1 MLESLGYLLDG
12 FATAGIWY
20 NFLFCL
26 LGVVFG
32 MLVGVL
38 PGLGPSAGTAMLL
51 PLTYGLGAES
61 AIIMLAGIYY
71 GAMYGGTITSVLVNI
86 PGESA
91 SVITCLDGYPLA
103 QKGRAGVALGVAG
116 IGSFI
121 GGTFAMLGL
130 VLVGPVV
137 AEQALR
143 FGPPEYFCLMAMGM
157 TMVVG
162 LLGKSLVRGM
172 MAAFLGLALSMVGM
186 DLSSGIARFTLGT
199 DYLLGGLDFICIA
212 IGMYGMSEIFLTLE
226 KDLTQKV
233 KLPPIKGLFPKKE
246 ERPVVAK
253 AILRGTVLGF
263 FIGLIPGTNSVI
275 PTVLS
280 YSIEKKVSKHPE
292 KFGTGVVEGVA
303 GPETANNAY
312 CGGSLI
318 PLFTLGIPTSPTIAI
333 LLGAFIMHG
342 LQPGPTL
349 FDDNPQV
356 VWAVI
361 ASMFIGN
368 TLLLVLNLP
377 LAGFWAQL
385 TRVPPKIMSP
395 IILIVSILGT
405 YSINNSMTDVAVMLL
420 FGVVG
425 YLMKKAD
432 LPLSPVILTFVLGN
446 SMEQNLVQ
454 AMTIFRGDP
463 LMFFQRPICAV
474 MIAVIV
480 LVVVLSVVTKAKRG
494 KIYGDEEVEM

>member
-1 MLESLGYLLDG
+1 MAETFGYLMDG
-12 FATAGIWY
+12 FSTATVWY
-20 NFLFCL
+20 NLLFCL
-26 LGVVFG
+26 IGVVFG
-32 MLVGVL
+32 MFVGVL
-38 PGLGPSAGTAMLL
+38 PGLGPTAGTAMLL
-51 PLTYGLGAES
+51 PLTYSLGPES

-121 GGTFAMLGL
+121 GGTVAMIGL
-130 VLVGPVV
+130 VFVGPAV
-137 AEQALR
+137 AKQALK

-162 LLGKSLVRGM
+162 LLGKSLARGM
-172 MAAFLGLALSMVGM
+172 MAAFLGLSLSMIGM
-186 DLSSGIARFTLGT
+186 DISSGIARFTMGT
-199 DYLLGGLDFICIA
+199 DYLLGGLDFTCIA
-212 IGMYGMSEIFLTLE
+212 IGMFGMSEILLSLE
-226 KDLTQKV
+226 RDLTQKV
-233 KLPPIKGLFPKKE
+233 TIPPIKGLFPTKE

-253 AILRGTVLGF
+253 AIGRGTVLGF
-263 FIGLIPGTNSVI
+263 LIGLIPGTNSVI
-275 PTVLS
+275 PTILS
-280 YSIEKKVSKHPE
+280 YSMEKKLSKHPE
-292 KFGTGVVEGVA
+292 KFGQGVVEGVA

-349 FDDNPQV
+349 FSDNPQV

-368 TLLLVLNLP
+368 TILLILNLP
-377 LAGFWAQL
+377 MAGFWAQL
-385 TRVPPKIMSP
+385 TRVPNKVMSP
-395 IILIVSILGT
+395 VVVIVSILGT
-405 YSINNSMTDVAVMLL
+405 YSINNNMTDVAIMFV
-420 FGVVG
+420 FGVLG

-432 LPLSPVILTFVLGN
+432 FPLAPVILTFVLGD
-446 SMEQNLVQ
+446 SMEKNLVQ
-454 AMTIFRGDP
+454 SMTIFRGNVW
-463 LMFFQRPICAV
+463 MFFQRPICAV
-474 MIAVIV
+474 MIAMIVIV
-480 LVVVLSVVTKAKRG
+480 VAISVVTKTKRS